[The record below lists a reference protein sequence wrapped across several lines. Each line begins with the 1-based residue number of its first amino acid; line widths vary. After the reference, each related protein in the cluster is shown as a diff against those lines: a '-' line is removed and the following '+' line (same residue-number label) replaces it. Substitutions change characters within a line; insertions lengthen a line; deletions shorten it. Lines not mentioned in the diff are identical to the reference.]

1 MNINSHFRYS
11 ISTTAL
17 LRNVVDIPDTD

>member
-1 MNINSHFRYS
+1 MNINSHFRCS
-11 ISTTAL
+11 ISTIAL

>member
-1 MNINSHFRYS
+1 MYS